1 IGNTAALILL
11 AITYDS
17 ARFAG
22 RFNAYLVQHFLIH
35 RFIRSR
41 ATAKHD
47 GRRIDS
53 QKGSTCW
60 FNRHRRAIKGYC
72 DTVDDAIQLS
82 QLLLLARI
90 GVDDHD
96 CIIRKHFLQLVNLS
110 AKLVAKLSYV
120 MSLEHRIN
128 RNLVNLNGA
137 DIAVLMCKL
146 EPVCC
151 PSVPRSEERRVGKE
165 CRSGGWR

>member
-1 IGNTAALILL
+1 MIRHIIGNTAALILL

-60 FNRHRRAIKGYC
+60 LNRHRRAIKGYPV
-72 DTVDDAIQLS
+72 TVGDARWRS

-90 GVDDHD
+90 GVDDDD
-96 CIIRKHFLQLVNLS
+96 CIIAKRFLKLLNIG
-110 AKLVAKLSYV
+110 AKLVAKISY
-120 MSLEHRIN
+120 
-128 RNLVNLNGA
+128 
-137 DIAVLMCKL
+137 LMRL
-146 EPVCC
+146 
-151 PSVPRSEERRVGKE
+151 
-165 CRSGGWR
+165 